1 MIGSERR
8 EALQRAGA
16 LADLGRLED
25 AAAVYG
31 ELLRAEPDDVQALC
45 GMSRCLGKM
54 GRPVDGLELANRATA
69 LAPAS
74 DWPHR
79 LRSAHLL
86 LLRRPRPALEAARSA
101 LALDPTGFVAL
112 LSVLEA
118 QVALRS
124 GQAAA
129 DTARTMVES
138 HPGEPE
144 SHNAAGR
151 AAMLLRDWTRAETA
165 FREALRLAPQEP
177 VYQSNLAV
185 ALERRG
191 RRREAML
198 HFRRAVE
205 TDPGNATVRRQ
216 LTHAMDRRL
225 AVAGVGVGLVAAVAF
240 NVVGRLRDPVTWVVA
255 LVLAAVVVGAMLGVR
270 WWRLRQFDETLRTF
284 YRHERRQSRTLRL
297 LVAGALVAIVCAC
310 VALVAAV
317 AWLSRSAPATMAAIG
332 GLLVLYRYAGLPLWR
347 REVLPRLHAQQRA
360 VPVR

>member
-1 MIGSERR
+1 VTGFERR

-16 LADLGRLED
+16 LADVGRLED

-54 GRPVDGLELANRATA
+54 GRPADGLELANRAAA

-86 LLRRPRPALEAARSA
+86 LLGRPRPALDAARSA
-101 LALDPTGFVAL
+101 LALDPGGFVAM

-118 QVALRS
+118 QVALRR

-138 HPGEPE
+138 HPTEPE
-144 SHNAAGR
+144 SHNGAGR
-151 AAMLLRDWTRAETA
+151 AAMLLRDWSRAEAA

-216 LTHAMDRRL
+216 LAHAMERRL
-225 AVAGVGVGLVAAVAF
+225 AVAGAGGGLVAVVAF
-240 NVVGRLRDPVTWVVA
+240 NVVGRLSDPATWAVA
-255 LVLAAVVVGAMLGVR
+255 LALAGIVVGAVLGVR
-270 WWRLRQFDETLRTF
+270 WWRLRQFDQALRTF
-284 YRHERRQSRTLRL
+284 YRHERRQSRTLRMV
-297 LVAGALVAIVCAC
+297 VAAALVAILSAG

-317 AWLSRSAPATMAAIG
+317 AWVSRSAPVTVVAIL
-332 GLLVLYRYAGLPLWR
+332 GLLLLYRYPGLQLWR
-347 REVLPRLHAQQRA
+347 REVLSRLQARQRA
-360 VPVR
+360 DRAR